1 MSQTLS
7 DSLLGVLEQRLVG
20 QGVSITEYSELVIRL
35 LDYGVLCRDE
45 SQIEQQ
51 LYDRFLRVEETVA
64 EYLSVLGIRL
74 LHDRR
79 FQFVRLCPPGAD
91 VPGLEADDGFSGQLA
106 FRDRMN
112 QAEVALVL
120 VLRTEY
126 DKALRSGALDDQ
138 GCAPTSLEAVAI
150 ALDNL
155 LKRQLPEQLTE
166 RKQMFRRL
174 RQRRLIHWQQ
184 DEQLGDGDSWL
195 RIRPIIMSYVS
206 DAVLAALGA
215 DSVNEAGS
223 SDDDNNHSRNETE
236 G

>member
-1 MSQTLS
+1 MSSTLTG
-7 DSLLGVLEQRLVG
+7 SLLTVLEQRLAE
-20 QGVSITEYSELVIRL
+20 QGISVNEYSELLIRL

-51 LYDRFLRVEETVA
+51 LYDRYLRIEELVA
-64 EYLSVLGIRL
+64 EYLAVLGIRL

-91 VPGLEADDGFSGQLA
+91 VPGIESQTGFAGQLA
-106 FRDRMN
+106 FRDRLS
-112 QAEVALVL
+112 QSEVALVL

-126 DKALRSGALDDQ
+126 DKALRTGSLDDQ
-138 GCAPTSLEAVAI
+138 GCAPTSLESVAI
-150 ALDNL
+150 AMDNL
-155 LKRQLPEQLTE
+155 LKRQLPDQMTE
-166 RKQMFRRL
+166 RKQLFRRL

-184 DEQLGDGDSWL
+184 DDQLTDGDSWL

-206 DAVLAALGA
+206 DAVLAALG
-215 DSVNEAGS
+215 SK
-223 SDDDNNHSRNETE
+223 TE